1 LSTDPNREGGENVDG
16 SDQRENAVRK
26 AGFEGEFAER
36 LLTEATDA
44 VVTVGPDSTVVYAN
58 PSVEDT
64 FGYPPSDLVGQPT
77 ATLFRGSGTDRF
89 QEAIERHLTGNPDV
103 EWRDVRLATE
113 CSDGTTRVSVS
124 LFAHGDGDGS
134 KRVSGIFREVTD
146 HSRRARELERE
157 NEQLRERMA
166 ALESQVTEGVDQRAD
181 NEETEPACTKQPVTS
196 GGQPTK
202 VIGKLPD
209 TDGIGVYGEATGGGS
224 VRGVYGTVQTTDNRA
239 RAIVGE
245 ATAASGRTY
254 GVHGKTNSDES
265 GAAGVWAEN
274 DSANDSVARGLR
286 VSGYRDVSQT
296 TLSVYLDS
304 FTQTVSDESGEIVRF
319 DAVNQNDWT
328 SSEFDTAGT
337 ERGKFKV
344 PTSGTYHVSA
354 QVTFADA
361 SVFSDGDEIT
371 VFITKNLVARAFNR
385 FFVQSDTGDVTP
397 TLHISKTL
405 TGLSD
410 TDELTINVNQDQGD
424 DKSADLATGFNVTW
438 MTIDKIG

>member
-1 LSTDPNREGGENVDG
+1 MTRE
-16 SDQRENAVRK
+16 
-26 AGFEGEFAER
+26 
-36 LLTEATDA
+36 
-44 VVTVGPDSTVVYAN
+44 
-58 PSVEDT
+58 
-64 FGYPPSDLVGQPT
+64 T
-77 ATLFRGSGTDRF
+77 AD
-89 QEAIERHLTGNPDV
+89 
-103 EWRDVRLATE
+103 
-113 CSDGTTRVSVS
+113 DGTNRAENDRASVP
-124 LFAHGDGDGS
+124 AGDP
-134 KRVSGIFREVTD
+134 E
-146 HSRRARELERE
+146 AE
-157 NEQLRERMA
+157 NQRLRERVEQLED
-166 ALESQVTEGVDQRAD
+166 ALAEMCEQLAEVHEQFDGGGDEQRAVGGSASAD
-181 NEETEPACTKQPVTS
+181 ATETGELVTS

-337 ERGKFKV
+337 EQGKFKV

-371 VFITKNLVARAFNR
+371 VFITKNLVGQAFNR